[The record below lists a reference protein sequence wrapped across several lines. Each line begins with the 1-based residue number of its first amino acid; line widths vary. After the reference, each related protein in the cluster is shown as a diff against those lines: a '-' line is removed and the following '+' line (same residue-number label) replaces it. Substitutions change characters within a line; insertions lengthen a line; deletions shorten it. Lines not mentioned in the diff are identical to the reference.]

1 MNMQKTTLG
10 LSYDRLQS
18 DLSKGPQELQ
28 KVLEDQLSAL
38 RGWISDRNEAFA
50 SDGELH
56 LGPSSSP
63 LSIYSRVKGARTALL
78 GECEKLSRLRS
89 GSLQGSVELYWLS
102 KAMDSSLEVFW
113 ASLDVAE
120 LAKRENLCDEVAN
133 RFASLIP
140 PSMFRSFEKALESP
154 GALAVAVAE
163 AQGHNAELA
172 MRLRELQDQETQEEQ
187 SRLSA
192 DIASSNME
200 AAGTLAE
207 FEWGVLSRPPPYPS
221 MGGGDGSPLTPSTR
235 GFAQVNEARL
245 RYDEL
250 RAQGNA
256 LEADLSKVKIALSRG
271 IDLLERLGPHLE
283 AERLLSE
290 CKKVCV
296 GALDT

>member
-1 MNMQKTTLG
+1 M
-10 LSYDRLQS
+10 
-18 DLSKGPQELQ
+18 
-28 KVLEDQLSAL
+28 
-38 RGWISDRNEAFA
+38 
-50 SDGELH
+50 
-56 LGPSSSP
+56 
-63 LSIYSRVKGARTALL
+63 KGARTALL
-78 GECEKLSRLRS
+78 GECEKLSRLRA

-102 KAMDSSLEVFW
+102 KAMDSSLEVLW

-120 LAKRENLCDEVAN
+120 LEKRESLCEEVAN

-172 MRLRELQDQETQEEQ
+172 VRLRELQDQETQEEH
-187 SRLSA
+187 SLLCA
-192 DIASSNME
+192 DIASANME
-200 AAGTLAE
+200 ALGTLAE
-207 FEWGVLSRPPPYPS
+207 FEWSVLSRPPPYPS
-221 MGGGDGSPLTPSTR
+221 MAAGGSSPLSPSTR
-235 GFAQVNEARL
+235 GFAAVNEARL

-256 LEADLSKVKIALSRG
+256 LESDITQVKHALSRG

-290 CKKVCV
+290 CKKVCA
-296 GALDT
+296 GALVT